1 MAAMAAPA
9 AAVSSSAGQLH
20 PSWAAKIKLKKEA
33 GKVSLLPAQG
43 SKIRFED

>member
-1 MAAMAAPA
+1 MAAP